1 MSTKAAIVVAVT
13 LVLVA
18 LIAGWAM
25 TYWFV

>member
-1 MSTKAAIVVAVT
+1 MSTRAAIVVAVT